1 MPKNIATPLFDI
13 TTVIVTL
20 TKSVVRRTSS
30 QTQKVFFFFINT
42 TKSFYLFLERN
53 KENSTEQ
60 VSKTEAELVLVC
72 SLLITL
78 ECTVMRPAR

>member
-1 MPKNIATPLFDI
+1 M
-13 TTVIVTL
+13 
-20 TKSVVRRTSS
+20 TSS
-30 QTQKVFFFFINT
+30 QTQKVFFINT

>member
-1 MPKNIATPLFDI
+1 M
-13 TTVIVTL
+13 
-20 TKSVVRRTSS
+20 TSS
-30 QTQKVFFFFINT
+30 QTQKVFFFINT

-72 SLLITL
+72 SLLITV

>member
-20 TKSVVRRTSS
+20 TKSAVRRTSS
-30 QTQKVFFFFINT
+30 QTQKVFFFINT

>member
-1 MPKNIATPLFDI
+1 MPKNIATSLFDI

-20 TKSVVRRTSS
+20 TKSVVRRTRS
-30 QTQKVFFFFINT
+30 QTQKVFFFINN

-72 SLLITL
+72 SLLITV

>member
-1 MPKNIATPLFDI
+1 MPKNIATLLFDI

-20 TKSVVRRTSS
+20 TKSVVRRTRS
-30 QTQKVFFFFINT
+30 QTQKVFFFINN

-72 SLLITL
+72 SLLITV

>member
-20 TKSVVRRTSS
+20 TKSVVRRTRS
-30 QTQKVFFFFINT
+30 QTQKVFFFINN

-72 SLLITL
+72 SLLITV